1 MLSLYLDTAD
11 VTQWQTWLPT
21 GLFYGVTCNPVLLK
35 QARVSC
41 DLKTLAALAQQA
53 LKLGAQEVHLQAWGD
68 SAAQLQTV
76 GRSLASIDP
85 RIVVKLPATQIGTTA
100 AKALIHSGTPVTLTA
115 IYAVHQV
122 IIAAAIGASYA
133 APYLG
138 RINDLGRD
146 GRSDLTKMQ
155 EVLDGVGSQ
164 TRLLT
169 ASIREIEDISVLA
182 AQGVNTFTF
191 SEAIAQAFFDVPATL
206 EATAA
211 FEKAAE
217 QATAVQVVGN
227 S

>member
-1 MLSLYLDTAD
+1 MLSLYLDTAEM
-11 VTQWQTWLPT
+11 TQWQTWLPT
-21 GLFYGVTCNPVLLK
+21 GLFYGVTCNPVLLQ
-35 QARVSC
+35 QAGISC
-41 DLKTLAALAQQA
+41 QVQTLAALAQQA

-68 SAAQLQTV
+68 SAAQLETI
-76 GRSLASIDP
+76 GRSLASIDS

-100 AKALIHSGTPVTLTA
+100 AKALIHSGVPVTLTA

-122 IIAAAIGASYA
+122 VIAAAIGASYA

-138 RINDLGRD
+138 RMNDLGRD
-146 GRSDLTKMQ
+146 GRADLAKMQ
-155 EVLDGVGSQ
+155 QVLNGVGSQ

-191 SEAIAQAFFDVPATL
+191 SEAIAQAFFNVPATL

-211 FEKAAE
+211 FERAA
-217 QATAVQVVGN
+217 VSQVAKV
-227 S
+227 